1 MSSRKPRSGRRK
13 DTDMVTIETRYM
25 HITDGELVKAQYD
38 DGSLAVQIE
47 YDTGEGYPERETISV
62 NLSFYGMVPP
72 EGHIYVK
79 DYAESEGLPAALVAA
94 GIASEVSD
102 EHIGP
107 FNVRVVLMKLEVAL

>member
-1 MSSRKPRSGRRK
+1 MSVNAAININTKY
-13 DTDMVTIETRYM
+13 V
-25 HITDGELVKAQYD
+25 HITDGTLVRQMYD
-38 DGSLAVQIE
+38 DGSLALQVEYE
-47 YDTGEGYPERETISV
+47 YDGYPERETLSV

-102 EHIGP
+102 ERIGP
-107 FNVRVVLMKLEVAL
+107 FNVRVVLMKLEVEV